1 MAHLQDW
8 DGQRW
13 HSTGEPGW
21 NMLAHPLLPQPRALL
36 GISACPG
43 VSPTK
48 RAQIPLEG
56 SLQALHALNTVQV
69 F

>member
-8 DGQRW
+8 HGQRW

-21 NMLAHPLLPQPRALL
+21 NMLAHPLLSQPRALL
-36 GISACPG
+36 GISMCPG
-43 VSPTK
+43 VPPTK

-56 SLQALHALNTVQV
+56 SL
-69 F
+69 